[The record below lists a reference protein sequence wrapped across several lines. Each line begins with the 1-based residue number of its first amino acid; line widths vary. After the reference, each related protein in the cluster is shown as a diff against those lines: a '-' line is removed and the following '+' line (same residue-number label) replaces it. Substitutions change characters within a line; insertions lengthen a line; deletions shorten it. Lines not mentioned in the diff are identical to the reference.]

1 MAHNSH
7 YSPSPPLSPRSRSP
21 SPAFSIS
28 SDKQNDGGWAGGS
41 HANVSASRGVSPS
54 YSDDDDED
62 EGEDRVGE
70 PGEREKMRELEVGAD
85 VVGVIYRVDSVSDVG
100 HGRES
105 RPATKRE
112 DLRRSST
119 GAEKKRG
126 KSRRRRRHA

>member
-54 YSDDDDED
+54 YSDDDDD
-62 EGEDRVGE
+62 VGPVEE
-70 PGEREKMRELEVGAD
+70 PVA
-85 VVGVIYRVDSVSDVG
+85 VDSVICQWENCGMPFSHLPTLINHIHNG
-100 HGRES
+100 TTRIQN
-105 RPATKRE
+105 
-112 DLRRSST
+112 
-119 GAEKKRG
+119 
-126 KSRRRRRHA
+126 